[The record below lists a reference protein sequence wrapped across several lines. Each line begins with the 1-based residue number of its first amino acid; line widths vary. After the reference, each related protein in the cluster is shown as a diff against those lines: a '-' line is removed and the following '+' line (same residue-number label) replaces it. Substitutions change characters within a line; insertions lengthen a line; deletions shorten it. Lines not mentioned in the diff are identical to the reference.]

1 MMISSVFKVFAT
13 GPAAPPI
20 KDPARVD
27 ALYRRHRTRIM
38 IAITVGYALSYTCRL
53 GLSVVKKPLIDG
65 GYFTP
70 AQLGSIGSALFY
82 AYAFGKLTN
91 GFLGDHANVKRFFA
105 AGLLLSA
112 LANFGMGA
120 VSTFWFCAI
129 IWGANGWFQSVGAPS
144 SIVSLSN
151 WFSNRERGSYY
162 GVWGMSH
169 QGGEALTFWL
179 ASARVAALGWRW
191 GFWGPAAICAVAAL
205 GVFLMT
211 QDRPRTLG
219 LPPVADWRGD
229 HWGTSGE
236 RHEDSLLAVQLSILK
251 RPALWIVALA
261 SAAMYVTRYAINS
274 WGILYLQE
282 IRGFSLPDAGLVLT
296 ASMLGGVAGTF
307 CFGFISDK
315 LFASRRPPANLIFGL
330 LELGGLLL
338 VFYGPTGLVPMMIGF
353 IVFGFGMG
361 GLITSLGGLFA
372 IDICP
377 KRAAGAALGTVGVF
391 SYLGAGMQE
400 NITGALI
407 QKGLHGPHGHNYDF
421 GPAIAFWVGASVV
434 SLVLAT
440 SLWRARAID

>member
-1 MMISSVFKVFAT
+1 MIGAVGRFFAT
-13 GPAAPPI
+13 GADAPPLD
-20 KDPARVD
+20 DPAQVD
-27 ALYRRHRTRIM
+27 VLYRKHRSRIM
-38 IAITVGYALSYTCRL
+38 IAITVGYALSYMCRL

-70 AQLGSIGSALFY
+70 GQLGSIGSALFY
-82 AYAFGKLTN
+82 TYAFGKLTN

-105 AGLLLSA
+105 FGLMVSA
-112 LANFGMGA
+112 LCNFGMGGL
-120 VSTFWFCAI
+120 STFWFCLFV
-129 IWGANGWFQSVGAPS
+129 WGLNGWFQSFGAPS
-144 SIVSLSN
+144 SIVTLSN
-151 WFSNRERGSYY
+151 WFSNRERGTYY
-162 GVWGMSH
+162 GIWGMSH
-169 QGGEALTFWL
+169 QGGEALTFWV
-179 ASARVAALGWRW
+179 ASAMVAALGWRW

-205 GVFLMT
+205 GVFLLT
-211 QDRPRTLG
+211 QDRPQTLG
-219 LPPVADWRGD
+219 LPAVANWRQD
-229 HWGTSGE
+229 HWGASGE
-236 RHEDSLLAVQLSILK
+236 RHQDNLLAVQLSILK

-296 ASMLGGVAGTF
+296 ASMLAGVAGTF

-315 LFASRRPPANLIFGL
+315 LFKSHRPPTNLIYGL
-330 LELGGLLL
+330 VELGGLLL
-338 VFYGPTGLVPMMIGF
+338 VFFGPTGLVPMMIGF
-353 IVFGFGMG
+353 VGFGFGMG

-391 SYLGAGMQE
+391 SYLGAAVQE
-400 NITGALI
+400 NISGALI
-407 QKGLHGPHGHNYDF
+407 QKGLHGPHGHTYDF

-440 SLWRARAID
+440 SLWRVRAVD

>member
-1 MMISSVFKVFAT
+1 MIGSLVKVFAT
-13 GPAAPPI
+13 GAAVAPI
-20 KDPARVD
+20 ADAAEVD
-27 ALYRRHRTRIM
+27 KLYRRHRTRIM
-38 IAITVGYALSYTCRL
+38 LAITIGYALSYTCRL

-70 AQLGSIGSALFY
+70 EQLGSIGSALFY
-82 AYAFGKLTN
+82 TYAFGKLTN

-105 AGLLLSA
+105 FGLMVSA
-112 LANFGMGA
+112 LCNFGMGA
-120 VSTFWFCAI
+120 LSTFWFCVVV
-129 IWGANGWFQSVGAPS
+129 WGLNGWFQSFGAPS

-151 WFSNRERGSYY
+151 WFSNRERGTYY
-162 GVWGMSH
+162 GIWGMSH

-179 ASARVAALGWRW
+179 ASAIVAALGWRW

-205 GVFLMT
+205 AVFLLT
-211 QDRPRTLG
+211 QDRPQTLG
-219 LPPVADWRGD
+219 LPPVADWRKD

-236 RHEDSLLAVQLSILK
+236 RHEENLLAIQFSILK
-251 RPALWIVALA
+251 RPALWIVALS

-315 LFASRRPPANLIFGL
+315 LFASHRPPTNLIYGL
-330 LELGGLLL
+330 VELGGLLL

-353 IVFGFGMG
+353 IAFGFGMG

-391 SYLGAGMQE
+391 SYLGAAVQE
-400 NITGALI
+400 QISGHLI
-407 QKGLHGPHGHNYDF
+407 QAGLHVAGGHKHYDF
-421 GPAIAFWVGASVV
+421 GPAILFWVGASAV

-440 SLWRARAID
+440 SLWRVRVVD